1 MLNHVIITDSDAR
14 SPVDIPLHMSTET
27 GKVPVYYIIF
37 NASVNQ
43 KNLVAYHVN
52 YIQPAGMFARLCV
65 RSYAKCT
72 GVQLVI

>member
-14 SPVDIPLHMSTET
+14 SPVDIPLHMSRET

-43 KNLVAYHVN
+43 KK
-52 YIQPAGMFARLCV
+52 ISGISC
-65 RSYAKCT
+65 
-72 GVQLVI
+72 